1 MPASTDRKHTRCSIR
16 SLVVGQQRRAGFCSR
31 LHQVAELF
39 PNLFLNIM
47 PGFRTFADCFKKN
60 IHNSML
66 TKVIEQSNV
75 EHFAKWLGHAEKI
88 VIVSHVAP
96 DGDAIG
102 SSLGLW
108 HFLNTQE
115 KTANVIVP
123 NAFPDFLKWMPG
135 SKDILQYDRYKE
147 FADKLINE
155 ADIICCLDF
164 NALSR
169 IDAMADAIKNSPARK
184 ILIDHHLYPEDF
196 CRITISH
203 PQISSTSEL
212 VFRLICRMGNFSD
225 ITKECAE
232 CIYTGM
238 MTDTGGFTYNSN
250 NREIYFII
258 SELLSKGIDK
268 DAIYRKVFNTYSE
281 SRLRLM
287 GHVLSEM
294 TVYHDYCAALITL
307 TGKEQKSFNYIRGD
321 SEGFVNI
328 PLSIKNVVFSCF
340 LREDTEKPM
349 IKVSLRSVGT
359 FPCNKL
365 AAEFFNGGGHLNASG
380 GEFYGTIEEAKAV
393 LEKALEKYKPLL
405 TAKK

>member
-1 MPASTDRKHTRCSIR
+1 
-16 SLVVGQQRRAGFCSR
+16 
-31 LHQVAELF
+31 
-39 PNLFLNIM
+39 
-47 PGFRTFADCFKKN
+47 
-60 IHNSML
+60 ML
-66 TKVIEQSNV
+66 SKVIAQANID
-75 EHFAKWLGHAEKI
+75 HFAKWLDHAERM
-88 VIVSHVAP
+88 VIVTHVGP

-108 HFLNTQE
+108 HFLNSQE
-115 KTANVIVP
+115 KTANIIVP

-147 FADKLINE
+147 FADQLIAE
-155 ADIICCLDF
+155 ADVICCLDF

-169 IDAMADAIKNSPARK
+169 IDAMADTVRNSPARK
-184 ILIDHHLYPEDF
+184 ILIDHHLHPEDF
-196 CRITISH
+196 CRIVISH
-203 PQISSTSEL
+203 PEISSTSEL
-212 VFRLICRMGNFSD
+212 IFRLICRMGYFSD
-225 ITKECAE
+225 ITKQGAE

-287 GHVLSEM
+287 GHVLTQM
-294 TVYHDYCAALITL
+294 KVYPEYRTALISL
-307 TGKEQKSFNYIRGD
+307 TEKEQKQFSYIRGD

-349 IKVSLRSVGT
+349 IKISLRSVGT
-359 FPCNKL
+359 FPCNQL
-365 AAEFFNGGGHLNASG
+365 AAEFFGGGGHLNASG
-380 GEFYGTIEEAKAV
+380 GEFYGTMEEARQV
-393 LEKALEKYKPLL
+393 FEQALEKYKPLL
-405 TAKK
+405 NAKG